1 MLLIALLVLF
11 CAMAAALVAPT
22 WFTVASLTARR
33 AFAPI
38 VRGSVETLCVLAAA
52 AISAASA
59 LAQVASL
66 SLDADAV
73 WFCLIGPPAFAAA
86 PWVAGELLSGPSQ
99 DPLSS
104 LAAAAA
110 IAQPAALLG
119 FAAVGPAAGAICG
132 AACAALVYL
141 RVRGAPT
148 PAR

>member
-11 CAMAAALVAPT
+11 CALAAALIAPT
-22 WFTVASLTARR
+22 WLTVASLTARR

-52 AISAASA
+52 GVSAASA

-73 WFCLIGPPAFAAA
+73 WFCLIGPPALAAA

-119 FAAVGPAAGAICG
+119 CAAVGPAAGAVCG